1 MAAVTAVV
9 LSMEDK
15 QVLNHNT
22 ATIVYQMTEEQL
34 LSFAHQIVAETRDSV
49 AEEIHRRV
57 AHAVGNRFDY
67 CSMKE
72 AIKITGKTRCT
83 LRDWMNKGKIHYTY
97 NGNKL
102 LLLREDVNKEAKEND
117 G

>member
-1 MAAVTAVV
+1 
-9 LSMEDK
+9 MENK
-15 QVLNHNT
+15 QVLNHNI

-34 LSFAHQIVAETRDSV
+34 LNFAHQIVAETCDSV

-67 CSMKE
+67 CTMKE
-72 AIKITGKTRCT
+72 AIEITGRTRCT
-83 LRDWMNKGKIHYTY
+83 LRDWMKKGKIHYTY

-102 LLLREDVNKEAKEND
+102 LLLRKDVNKEAKEND